1 MQRRAAA
8 VYIAFFLVVGAAS
21 LTLVT
26 TATTPEFSMENPDQT
41 LQTNDTF
48 TVGGTE
54 YAVSGIT
61 AEAGE
66 EGVSRSG
73 TITWTNETAI
83 YTEEWDNQSTVRWA
97 DANWTVSIPNETN
110 TTQFT
115 LVENVSRTAILRNDS
130 SVANQTTTVDGVEY
144 VVRIDNGSRTLV
156 NASEYFGE
164 PETEQFE
171 VGNELVYNANETT
184 VTSVTAN
191 GSVTLTWRAPLDNE
205 VTVEDQANVTLGDT
219 TYLASFPDN
228 STLQLS
234 TDYAPYAAFQ
244 EETTHFTDHTNGLWG
259 VSILS
264 LLSVIFL
271 AGLAYLPSRY

>member
-41 LQTNDTF
+41 LQANDTF

-54 YAVSGIT
+54 YAVSEIT
-61 AEAGE
+61 AEADE

-73 TITWTNETAI
+73 TIAWTNETTI

-110 TTQFT
+110 TSQFT
-115 LVENVSRTAILRNDS
+115 LVENVSRTAILENDS

-156 NASEYFGE
+156 DASEYFDD

-191 GSVTLTWRAPLDNE
+191 GSVTLTWRAPMDNE
-205 VTVEDQANVTLGDT
+205 VTVDDQTNVTLGDT

-234 TDYAPYAAFQ
+234 SDHAPYREFQ
-244 EETTHFTDHTNGLWG
+244 EETTHFTDQTNGLWG

-264 LLSVIFL
+264 FLSVIFL
-271 AGLAYLPSRY
+271 AGLAYMPSRY